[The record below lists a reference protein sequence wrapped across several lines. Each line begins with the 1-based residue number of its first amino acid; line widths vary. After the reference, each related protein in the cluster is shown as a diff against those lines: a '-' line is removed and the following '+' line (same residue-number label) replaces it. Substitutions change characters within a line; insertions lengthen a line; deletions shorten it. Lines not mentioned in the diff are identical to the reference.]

1 MYTAAREEVPYQG
14 PTIIDGSIEE
24 HHVLPQTI
32 HTPDCVHRGR
42 TITRPAGPG
51 VHIAPLPMPRAD
63 QGFQYDHIPTRQA
76 GRGVHIAPLPMPRAN
91 HDFQYGQ
98 IPIRQAGPEV
108 SIRPLPMGQASHDV
122 QHGQTPLRQPGPD
135 LYYTPTTT
143 RQAAL
148 YMNSGPIPMAQAGQN
163 IQYDQA
169 PARPAIYG
177 EPRYPTTKFDGLIFG
192 TSMVSGDCHFCASIV
207 SEPAEQEAIIQDLC
221 RTFPDSD
228 AAAIIKQG
236 PFWVS

>member
-1 MYTAAREEVPYQG
+1 
-14 PTIIDGSIEE
+14 
-24 HHVLPQTI
+24 
-32 HTPDCVHRGR
+32 
-42 TITRPAGPG
+42 
-51 VHIAPLPMPRAD
+51 
-63 QGFQYDHIPTRQA
+63 
-76 GRGVHIAPLPMPRAN
+76 
-91 HDFQYGQ
+91 
-98 IPIRQAGPEV
+98 
-108 SIRPLPMGQASHDV
+108 MGQASHDV

-236 PFWVS
+236 PFWAQRLPITTAEHDLCLRGFFTHQGMMDLIRRQQTLPHPNYCQSHSPFGPIFRYLRVWDENASED